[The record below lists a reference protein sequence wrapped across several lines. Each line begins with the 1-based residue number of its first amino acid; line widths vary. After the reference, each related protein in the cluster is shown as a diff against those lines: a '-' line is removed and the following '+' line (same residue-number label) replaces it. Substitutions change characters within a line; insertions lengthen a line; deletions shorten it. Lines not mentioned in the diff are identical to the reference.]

1 MTQKEYKIQVKHY
14 IDNIKKALD
23 ENYLSIFAGAGVST
37 VSNLPSYKKLMNT
50 IKERLN
56 TKEKDFKILAEIF
69 YNQYGKNYYYQTLRQ
84 LIPFDSIPNELHIKI
99 AKLNLKNLIT
109 TNWDN
114 LFEKAIM
121 DTGQYYDIISSDEDI
136 AHNRGFSK
144 LIKMHGSLD
153 RENIIFTDS
162 DYLSYSD
169 KFPLVENYIKGVFS
183 TDLVVIMGYSLGDEN
198 VKQIISWVN
207 SNATNIKPIYFVKI
221 NKDFDFK
228 EFEFYKKKN
237 IYIIYWGD
245 NLDTFL
251 QKIGGE
257 VDIDKLSVRDIYDRV
272 ERLRQIVDKHKYI
285 TPENFVTITTNLLG
299 LWGGY
304 NDILYQQHIG
314 LTIHNKKLIKIYN
327 SIKAFEKKSKS
338 NIDEYFNYFSNLIQA
353 NIVID
358 SKVIGK
364 YNETI
369 IENYFIDF
377 DYKSLEKQIK
387 NTISENKQDD
397 LLELKRAFFLYQNR
411 KFIES
416 YHILKNLSNRA
427 FKNRNYIIW
436 FICELN
442 RKHFVF
448 DSPFYPFGD
457 DYETKNK
464 ELETYF
470 RETRKINLQDLL
482 LRLPKNDRE
491 ILNPLADIE
500 SFLDKSLIKIMQLND
515 KIQQDYKIYKSGLFN
530 INNHINQVLHI
541 CFGQLSLL
549 INNYYL
555 TLEHNSFIKDFYIKA
570 LESVLISCGIYCIR
584 QERENK
590 QQKAQGKKVEVS
602 FGKIICYYIVRF
614 YDYKELQKA
623 LNNYFDKQALF
634 VFDNYEFI
642 SKLFKNIC
650 DKFDSPHNPYVN
662 NFNTFL
668 ILNAFVKLRQNIFD
682 EILNTC
688 KDKMQNG
695 FITLTEYDSI
705 NYFIVNQY
713 NRNKKLNFDKTQE
726 IIKTYIN
733 LFIAEKIN
741 FYHIASLTHSR
752 IFENMFILLKDKHI
766 FCDIEKERID
776 IFVKQISNKF
786 DMKTQGAIATK
797 FLLGICSLLKD
808 NTAQTI
814 IKNFLNSMLQAYK
827 DKNEARITDSDYF
840 LLCYLI
846 IENGIDLVKKQ
857 DIKNKMDKY
866 CRKNNSFIENANNHT
881 KENMDI
887 VQTLSIIEQIQE
899 VWKKQDKDNKS
910 TKD

>member
-1 MTQKEYKIQVKHY
+1 MTQKEYKIQVRHY

-121 DTGQYYDIISSDEDI
+121 DTGQYYDIVSSDEDI
-136 AHNRGFSK
+136 SHNRGFSK

-207 SNATNIKPIYFVKI
+207 SKATNIKPIYFVKI
-221 NKDFDFK
+221 NESFDFK
-228 EFEFYKKKN
+228 EFEFYKNKN
-237 IYIIYWGD
+237 IYIIYWSG

-251 QKIGGE
+251 QKIGDE
-257 VDIDKLSVRDIYDRV
+257 VDIDKLSVRDIYERV
-272 ERLRQIVDKHKYI
+272 ERLRQIVDKYKYI
-285 TPENFVTITTNLLG
+285 TPESFLKITTNLFG

-304 NDILYQQHIG
+304 NDILYKQHIG

-327 SIKAFEKKSKS
+327 TTKAFKQKSK
-338 NIDEYFNYFSNLIQA
+338 IDEYFNYFSNLIQA

-358 SKVIGK
+358 SNVIGK
-364 YNETI
+364 YNETM

-377 DYKSLEKQIK
+377 DYKSLENQIK
-387 NTISENKQDD
+387 NTMSENKQDD

-416 YHILKNLSNRA
+416 YHILKNLSNNA

-436 FICELN
+436 FICEFN
-442 RKHFVF
+442 RKNFVF

-470 RETRKINLQDLL
+470 RETRKINLQDSL
-482 LRLPKNDRE
+482 LRLPKNDRA
-491 ILNPLADIE
+491 ILKPLADIE

-515 KIQQDYKIYKSGLFN
+515 KIQQDYKAYKNGFLN
-530 INNHINQVLHI
+530 INDNINRVFHI
-541 CFGQLSLL
+541 CFGQLTLL
-549 INNYYL
+549 INGYYL
-555 TLEHNSFIKDFYIKA
+555 TLEHSNLIKDFYKKA
-570 LESVLISCGIYCIR
+570 LESVLISRGIHYIK
-584 QERENK
+584 QKQENK
-590 QQKAQGKKVEVS
+590 QQKAQDKKVEVV
-602 FGKIICYYIVRF
+602 FGKIISYYIVRF
-614 YDYKELQKA
+614 YDYKELQKV

-634 VFDNYEFI
+634 VFDSYEFI

-650 DKFDSPHNPYVN
+650 NKFDSPYSFCVN
-662 NFNTFL
+662 NFNIFL
-668 ILNAFVKLRQNIFD
+668 ILNAFVKLPQNIFD
-682 EILNTC
+682 EILSIC

-695 FITLTEYDSI
+695 LITLTEYDSI

-713 NRNKKLNFDKTQE
+713 NRNKGLNFDATQK
-726 IIKTYIN
+726 IIKTYID
-733 LFIAEKIN
+733 LFITEKIN
-741 FYHIASLTHSR
+741 FYHITSLTHSR
-752 IFENMFILLKDKHI
+752 IFENMFILLKDKNI
-766 FCDIEKERID
+766 FCDIEKERMD
-776 IFVKQISNKF
+776 IFVKQINNKF
-786 DMKTQGAIATK
+786 DMETQGAIATK
-797 FLLGICSLLKD
+797 FLLGVYSLLKD
-808 NTAQTI
+808 NATQAI

-827 DKNEARITDSDYF
+827 NKNGARITDSDYF

-846 IENGIDLVKKQ
+846 VENKIDLVKKQ
-857 DIKNKMDKY
+857 NIKNEMNKY
-866 CRKNNSFIENANNHT
+866 YREHNSFIETIINNHT
-881 KENMDI
+881 KESIDI
-887 VQTLSIIEQIQE
+887 VQTLGIIEQIQK
-899 VWKKQDKDNKS
+899 VWEKQDKNNKS

>member
-23 ENYLSIFAGAGVST
+23 ENYLSIFAGAGVSID
-37 VSNLPSYKKLMNT
+37 SNLPSYEKLMNT
-50 IKERLN
+50 IKGQLN
-56 TKEKDFKILAEIF
+56 VEEKDCKILAEIF

-84 LIPFDSIPNELHIKI
+84 LIPLDSIPNELHIKI

-207 SNATNIKPIYFVKI
+207 SKATNIKPIYFVKI
-221 NKDFDFK
+221 NKSFDFK

-237 IYIIYWGD
+237 IYIVYWGD

-257 VDIDKLSVRDIYDRV
+257 VDIDKLSVRDIYERV

-285 TPENFVTITTNLLG
+285 TPESFIKIATNLLG

-314 LTIHNKKLIKIYN
+314 LIIRNKKLIKIYN
-327 SIKAFEKKSKS
+327 TANAFKQKSK
-338 NIDEYFNYFSNLIQA
+338 IDEYFNYFSNLIQA

-358 SKVIGK
+358 SKIIGK
-364 YNETI
+364 YNETM

-377 DYKSLEKQIK
+377 DYKSLENQIK
-387 NTISENKQDD
+387 NTISDKKQDD

-416 YHILKNLSNRA
+416 YHILKNLSNNA

-436 FICELN
+436 FICEFN

-464 ELETYF
+464 ELESYF

-482 LRLPKNDRE
+482 SRLPKNDRV

-515 KIQQDYKIYKSGLFN
+515 KIQQDYKTYKNGLFN

-549 INNYYL
+549 INKYYL
-555 TLEHNSFIKDFYIKA
+555 TLEHSNFIKDFYIKS
-570 LESVLISCGIYCIR
+570 LESILISCGIHCIR
-584 QERENK
+584 QKRENK
-590 QQKAQGKKVEVS
+590 QQKAQETVEVS
-602 FGKIICYYIVRF
+602 FGETICYYIVRF
-614 YDYKELQKA
+614 YDYKELQKV
-623 LNNYFDKQALF
+623 LNDYFDKQALF
-634 VFDNYEFI
+634 VFDGYEFI
-642 SKLFKNIC
+642 LKLFKNIC
-650 DKFDSPHNPYVN
+650 NEFDSTYSFCIN
-662 NFNTFL
+662 NFNIFL
-668 ILNAFVKLRQNIFD
+668 ILNAFVKLPQNVFD
-682 EILNTC
+682 EILNVC

-695 FITLTEYDSI
+695 LITLTEYDSI

-713 NRNKKLNFDKTQE
+713 NRNKELNFDKTQE

-741 FYHIASLTHSR
+741 FYHIVSLTHSR
-752 IFENMFILLKDKHI
+752 IFENMFILLKDKNI

-776 IFVKQISNKF
+776 IFIKQINNKF
-786 DMKTQGAIATK
+786 DIKTQGAIATK
-797 FLLGICSLLKD
+797 FLLGIYSLLKD
-808 NTAQTI
+808 NATQTI

-827 DKNEARITDSDYF
+827 NKNETRITDSDYF

-846 IENGIDLVKKQ
+846 VENEIDLVRKQ
-857 DIKNKMDKY
+857 NIKNEMNKY
-866 CRKNNSFIENANNHT
+866 YREHNSFVENINNHT
-881 KENMDI
+881 KESIDI
-887 VQTLSIIEQIQE
+887 VQTLSIIERIQE
-899 VWKKQDKDNKS
+899 IWKKQDKK
-910 TKD
+910 